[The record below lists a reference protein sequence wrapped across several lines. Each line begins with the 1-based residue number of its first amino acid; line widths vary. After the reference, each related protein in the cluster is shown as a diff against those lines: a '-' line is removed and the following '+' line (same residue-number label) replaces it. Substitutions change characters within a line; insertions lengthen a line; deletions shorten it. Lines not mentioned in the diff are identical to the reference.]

1 MNEPTQSHPL
11 HPSKVSILKAS
22 AIALAVAFVILFT
35 AVLPAE
41 YGIDPTGVGTRLH
54 FTRMHSAKVM
64 QGEGGTTDPHRPETH
79 AYQQNTVVLRFEPGQ
94 GFEYKFLMG
103 PGQVLVYSWSATG
116 MLEYDFHGEIE
127 GDKSGAFT
135 SYEAKTADSAKGS
148 FTAAFDG
155 AHGWYWFNATAN
167 PVTITLNTA
176 GYYAVKGVIGAPE
189 DVIVSEGPEPER
201 GAVPHAHTH
210 DHSHGEEY
218 QH

>member
-1 MNEPTQSHPL
+1 MNEPTQAHPL
-11 HPSKVSILKAS
+11 HPSKGSILKAS
-22 AIALAVAFVILFT
+22 AIALVVALVILFT

-54 FTRMHSAKVM
+54 FTRMHSAKAM
-64 QGEGGTTDPHRPETH
+64 QGGSTDPHHPETH
-79 AYQQNTVVLRFEPGQ
+79 AYQQKTVVLRFEPGQ
-94 GFEYKFLMG
+94 GFEYKFRMG

-116 MLEYDFHGEIE
+116 PVEYDFHGEIE

-135 SYEAKTADSAKGS
+135 SYEAKVAESAKGS

-176 GYYAVKGVIGAPE
+176 GYYTIKGVIGAPE
-189 DVIVSEGPEPER
+189 DVIVRDGQEPTIP
-201 GAVPHAHTH
+201 AAPQPHT
-210 DHSHGEEY
+210 HSHGEEH